1 MTAADSPRPDDAGLA
16 GDSRQADPAT
26 TRRRALAGLGSTGL
40 AALGLLPN
48 VPAFARGVDDPGAP
62 ETFRPSEI
70 VDSGHKFFGN
80 VSRGLALTVQEA
92 TKRWGEPNGYILGQ
106 EASGAIVGGVR
117 YGEGTLYTRNAGQRR
132 IYWQGPTVGFDVGGD
147 GDRTMM
153 LVYNLPAVKGIY
165 RRFGGVDGSAY
176 FVGGFG
182 MTAVT
187 NDGIVVVPIRTGV
200 GARLGINIGY
210 LKFTGTPTW
219 NPF

>member
-1 MTAADSPRPDDAGLA
+1 MTSNHRAARALTPR
-16 GDSRQADPAT
+16 DPAT
-26 TRRRALAGLGSTGL
+26 RRTVVGALAGALLLGVSPRALA
-40 AALGLLPN
+40 AA
-48 VPAFARGVDDPGAP
+48 DGAP
-62 ETFRPSEI
+62 GKFRPEEL
-70 VDSGHKFFGN
+70 VDNGHRFFGSM
-80 VSRGLALTVQEA
+80 SRGLAQLVEEA
-92 TKRWGEPNGYILGQ
+92 TRRWGEPNGYILGQ

-132 IYWQGPTVGFDVGGD
+132 IYWQGPSIGFDVGGD

-153 LVYNLPAVKGIY
+153 LVYNLPAVSGLY

-176 FVGGFG
+176 LVGGFG

-187 NDGIVVVPIRTGV
+187 ADDIVVVPIRTGI

-210 LKFTGTPTW
+210 LKFTAKPTW

>member
-1 MTAADSPRPDDAGLA
+1 MTSNHRAVRARPVQEPTSRRAVVGALA
-16 GDSRQADPAT
+16 SALLLGVSS
-26 TRRRALAGLGSTGL
+26 RALAVS
-40 AALGLLPN
+40 
-48 VPAFARGVDDPGAP
+48 DGAP
-62 ETFRPSEI
+62 GKFRPEEL
-70 VDSGHKFFGN
+70 VDNGHRFFGSM
-80 VSRGLALTVQEA
+80 SRGLAQLVEEA
-92 TKRWGEPNGYILGQ
+92 TRRWGEPNGYILGQ

-132 IYWQGPTVGFDVGGD
+132 VYWQGPSIGFDVGGD

-153 LVYNLPAVKGIY
+153 LVYNLPAVSGLY

-176 FVGGFG
+176 LVGGFG

-187 NDGIVVVPIRTGV
+187 ADDIVVVPIRTGV

-210 LKFTGTPTW
+210 LKFTAKPTW